1 MGLQTQAVQC
11 LCVAPHNKGVGD
23 MTLDHVPFID
33 RAFGAAAFALLLLAA
48 PLTAVIFLA
57 QTL

>member
-1 MGLQTQAVQC
+1 
-11 LCVAPHNKGVGD
+11 

-57 QTL
+57 QAL